1 MSQTQE
7 IKWPRITIEAA
18 VIVVSILLAFS
29 IQAWWEL
36 RSQQAEARA
45 YIEAVR
51 TELIA
56 NRETIIED
64 LKTLRG
70 WVEESELY
78 LNTVVA
84 PNASPSYDEVREM
97 VWKTGP
103 NSTIPLA
110 RSAIDDLVSSG
121 GFQSIDLA
129 ELRRA
134 LADYARSLE
143 NDAAEQEDVRDFF
156 NQFIYPY
163 HLSRGSFTEFDWE
176 EYNELPE
183 SPVSFPLDVD
193 AFAGNRTYANLLISR
208 ILEYGN
214 LRDAHRDLLEKIDQ
228 ALSLIDSAFQ

>member
-1 MSQTQE
+1 MGGIGELQWRS
-7 IKWPRITIEAA
+7 A
-18 VIVVSILLAFS
+18 VLEGFAVLVAILLAFA
-29 IQAWWEL
+29 IDAWWDL

-56 NRETIIED
+56 NREALIEE
-64 LKTLRG
+64 LEILRG

-84 PNASPSYDEVREM
+84 PDASPSYDEVREM

-103 NSTIPLA
+103 YRTTPLA
-110 RSAIDDLVSSG
+110 RAAIDDLVSSG
-121 GFQSIDLA
+121 GYKAIDLA

-134 LADYARSLE
+134 LADYARSLD
-143 NDAAEQEDVRDFF
+143 NDATEQEDVRNFF
-156 NQFIYPY
+156 NEFIYPY
-163 HLSRGSFTEFDWE
+163 HVGQGSFTEFDWE

-183 SPVSFPLDVD
+183 SPVSFPLDVE

-214 LRDAHRDLLEKIDQ
+214 LRHAHRDLLEKIEK
-228 ALSLIDSAFQ
+228 ALALIDANF